1 MNMPPMR
8 NRNFAKPKN
17 GTQTFKRVMAYMFKN
32 KVMLGFITF
41 LVILSSAAGVL
52 GTYMLKPIINDY
64 IYPIIG
70 KGADQQLFIPL
81 IKVLAFTAIIYLIGA
96 LSNYAYNRIMVKVT
110 NDTLFAVRTDL
121 FNKMQTLPLKYF
133 DTHLHGETMSL
144 YTNDIDTLRVAM
156 SSGFTQLISSSI
168 TVVSTFLMML
178 LISPLLTVF
187 IIIMILIMFAVTK
200 FIGKRSALFFKKQ
213 QASIGKVNGYVEEMI
228 TGLKVVKVFG
238 REKRIKNDFD
248 IINDDLRKSATKA
261 NIFSIIIMPI
271 LGNISY
277 FNYAFTAAAGS
288 IMVIR
293 NIISIGSLA
302 SYLQYTRSFS
312 MPITQIS
319 NQFNSILAA
328 LAGAE
333 RIFALIDEEPETDD
347 GDVTLV
353 NIEDNHEKI
362 VECAET
368 TGIYAW
374 KDIDEDGDISY
385 IPVKG
390 KVVLENV
397 TFSYDGKKAVLKD
410 VSLVANPGKKIALV
424 GSTGAGKTTITNL
437 INRFYDVEIGKILYD
452 GIDIKS
458 IKKEDLRRSMAVVL
472 QDTHLF
478 TGTVMD
484 NIRYGRLDATDEE
497 VIEAAKFANA
507 HSFIK
512 HLPNKYDTM
521 LTSDGANL
529 SQGQRQL
536 LAIARTAVS
545 NPSVLI
551 LDEATSSID
560 TRTEALIERGMDK
573 IMEGRTVFVIAHR
586 LSTVR
591 NADCIIV
598 LEGGR
603 IIEQGNHEQLLEQKG
618 KYYQLYTGQFELE

>member
-8 NRNFAKPKN
+8 NRSFSKPQN
-17 GTQTFKRVMAYMFKN
+17 GVQTFKRVMNYMFKN
-32 KVMLGFITF
+32 KVLLGLVTL
-41 LVILSSAAGVL
+41 LVILSSAAGVM

-70 KGADQQLFIPL
+70 RGDDKQLFIPL
-81 IKVLAFTAIIYLIGA
+81 IKVLAFTGFIYLVGA
-96 LSNYAYNRIMVKVT
+96 ASNYAYSRIMVKVT
-110 NDTLFAVRTDL
+110 NDTLFTIRTDL
-121 FNKMQTLPLKYF
+121 FNKMQTLPIKYF

-156 SSGFTQLISSSI
+156 SNGFTHLISSSI

-178 LISPLLTVF
+178 IISPILTVF
-187 IIIMILIMFAVTK
+187 IVIMIFIMLMVTK
-200 FIGKRSALFFKKQ
+200 FIGRRSALFFKKQ

-238 REKRIKNDFD
+238 RENQIKKDFD
-248 IINDDLRKSATKA
+248 TINEDLRKSATKA

-333 RIFALIDEEPETDD
+333 RIFALIDEKCETDD
-347 GDVTLV
+347 GNVTLV
-353 NIEDNHEKI
+353 NIKRESDDY
-362 VECAET
+362 VETSEN
-368 TGIYAW
+368 TGSWAW
-374 KDIDEDGDISY
+374 KHIHNDDTVSY
-385 IPVKG
+385 TPVKG

-397 TFSYDGKKAVLKD
+397 TFSYDGKKDVLKN
-410 VSLVANPGKKIALV
+410 VSLIANPAKKIALV

-437 INRFYDVEIGKILYD
+437 INRFYDVENGEILYD
-452 GIDIKS
+452 GINIKN
-458 IKKEDLRRSMAVVL
+458 IKKDALRRSMAVVL

-497 VIEAAKFANA
+497 VIAAAKFANA

-512 HLPNKYDTM
+512 HLPNQYETM

-536 LAIARTAVS
+536 LAIARTAVAS
-545 NPSVLI
+545 PPVLI

-560 TRTEALIERGMDK
+560 TRTEALIEKGMDK
-573 IMEGRTVFVIAHR
+573 LMEGRTVFVIAHR

-598 LEGGR
+598 LEDGQ
-603 IIEQGNHEQLLEQKG
+603 IIEQGNHEQLLAQKG
-618 KYYQLYTGQFELE
+618 KYFQLYTGQFELE